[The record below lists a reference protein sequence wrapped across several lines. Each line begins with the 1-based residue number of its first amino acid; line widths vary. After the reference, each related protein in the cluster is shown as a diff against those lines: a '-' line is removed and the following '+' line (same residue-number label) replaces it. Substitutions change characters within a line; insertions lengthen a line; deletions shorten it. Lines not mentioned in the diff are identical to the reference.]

1 MKIMRDLK
9 SIGEDVPEAVKLY
22 ADENAGSVKKFCS
35 YLENDDG
42 EVIQRVFA
50 YRKLKGKVVE
60 ITECIRKHSAGGYI
74 TRNMYWV
81 GFGGYQVIFKA
92 KNKYLRS
99 AGYPLLA
106 FAEEDFNVW
115 YSGEGWKPCNVESF
129 ILNLDALA
137 ETKYKYCAFNG
148 NGADLMA
155 HLARYRDN
163 PVATELFTKLGLRP
177 SPKLMERASKDKKFR
192 RFVFENAD
200 SIFLYGTNAAFY
212 AFEHNVSVEE
222 ARRITAVEREIKV
235 RIGRGVPEV
244 KGTAIDRI
252 KLDEYIFDNDINY
265 ASYNDYLKAIKYL
278 CLDLKDT
285 KNVFPKDFAR
295 MHELRTNEYASA
307 EAKVNKAARKKLD
320 KDFRKA
326 ADEAK
331 PIAEYANG
339 EYVVVIPQQIRE
351 LIREGELLHHCVG
364 RMGYDKK
371 MAEGKSLIA
380 FVRKASE
387 IGRPFV
393 TVEFDLKALGVR
405 QAYGDHDSKPPA
417 DVQAFVESW
426 EERVKEAYL
435 DIRASANCG
444 AQATTCST

>member
-1 MKIMRDLK
+1 MWELRRIRDD
-9 SIGEDVPEAVKLY
+9 IPEAVKLH
-22 ADENAGSVKKFCS
+22 AKDCAVSTRKFCS
-35 YLENDDG
+35 YLEADNG

-50 YRKLKGKVVE
+50 YKRPKGKAVE
-60 ITECIRKHSAGGYI
+60 ITECIRKHSGGGCI
-74 TRNMYWV
+74 TRNIYWS
-81 GFGGYQVIFKA
+81 GFSGYQVVFKA
-92 KNKYLRS
+92 KDKYTS
-99 AGYPLLA
+99 GYPCLI
-106 FAEEDFNVW
+106 FSKDDFNVW
-115 YSGEGWKPCNVESF
+115 FDGAGWKPCGVDSI
-129 ILNLDALA
+129 ILNLEELSN
-137 ETKYKYCAFNG
+137 TNYKYCAFRG

-155 HLARYRDN
+155 HLQRYREN
-163 PVATELFTKLGLRP
+163 PIGTELFSKFGLHP
-177 SPKLMERASKDKKFR
+177 SPKLMERASKDKQFR

-265 ASYNDYLKAIKYL
+265 GSYNDYLKAIKYL

-307 EAKVNKAARKKLD
+307 EAKANKAARKKLD

-393 TVEFDLKALGVR
+393 TVEFDLINLEVR
-405 QAYGDHDSKPPA
+405 QSYGDHDTKPPT
-417 DVQAFVESW
+417 DVQAFVAVW
-426 EERVKEAYL
+426 EQRTKEAYRDL
-435 DIRASANCG
+435 RTSRTCG
-444 AQATTCST
+444 A